1 MYIVIPTATTKTTTT
16 INLRDA
22 TKKFKRTLKQNTK
35 KCSNTA
41 TKKKNRN
48 KTNKNDDKAQTY
60 RKLETALYSLRAEKS
75 LTTAN

>member
-41 TKKKNRN
+41 TKKK
-48 KTNKNDDKAQTY
+48 
-60 RKLETALYSLRAEKS
+60 EKQKQ
-75 LTTAN
+75 N

>member
-41 TKKKNRN
+41 TKKK
-48 KTNKNDDKAQTY
+48 TET
-60 RKLETALYSLRAEKS
+60 KLTKMMTKLRHTES
-75 LTTAN
+75 